1 MSAWREGQNIG
12 PSAKDLFLVRITT
25 SALPIFSFR
34 PLPAGHASFSR
45 IESDSQSK
53 TVRGN
58 NRLLMSVHRVPKEL
72 ISRFVKICPTCKTRR
87 GSNSHVSPPTS
98 PKNTSSAYSSPQS
111 PGMLSSPVSRR
122 DSLLSR
128 HSSIYPSSPVSTNI
142 YGSHYQGSQ
151 WFSSPQYDHNSGA
164 VHPGSSNSMGSNP
177 SMANMNQ
184 NGLPMNYSSEY
195 HNGSVS
201 SHRPYPN
208 GYETASNYS
217 QNHDY

>member
-1 MSAWREGQNIG
+1 MPAWREGQNIS
-12 PSAKDLFLVRITT
+12 PSAEDLFLVRIATFLLHFL
-25 SALPIFSFR
+25 SGLSPQAM
-34 PLPAGHASFSR
+34 PLSR
-45 IESDSQSK
+45 GSS
-53 TVRGN
+53 
-58 NRLLMSVHRVPKEL
+58 LMSEARLPDVENRVLISVYRVPKEL

-87 GSNSHVSPPTS
+87 GSNSNVSPPIS
-98 PKNTSSAYSSPQS
+98 PKNTSSVYSSPQS
-111 PGMLSSPVSRR
+111 PGMISSPVSRR

-128 HSSIYPSSPVSTNI
+128 HSSIFPSSPVSANI

-164 VHPGSSNSMGSNP
+164 SHPGSSNSMSSNP

-184 NGLPMNYSSEY
+184 NGLPMSYSSEY

-201 SHRPYPN
+201 SHRSYPN

-217 QNHDY
+217 QNHNY